1 MKSFKTPKMVKNLLR
16 SKLVLYAT
24 VIFTLLNV
32 LGYMMNKCN
41 YTVAFFVLTAFVT
54 SLFTKNM
61 ILVLGGSIALTN
73 TFIICKVAKETFTGG
88 YELEGMKNKG
98 PKKKE
103 GMKEGN
109 DHEENNEHEKEENTE
124 DSSADNKDNAE
135 EEFTGF
141 SKNKNQ
147 LDYAATVENAYGDL
161 DKILGSDGIK
171 NLTKDTERLMKE
183 QQKLGKVMQ
192 NMGPMVGQVKEMMKS
207 MGGSKGM
214 EAMMHKAGEKLN
226 FGGDNK

>member
-41 YTVAFFVLTAFVT
+41 YTVAFFILTAFVT

-73 TFIICKVAKETFTGG
+73 TFMICKVVKEKFTGG
-88 YELEGMKNKG
+88 YEVEGMKN
-98 PKKKE
+98 KKE
-103 GMKEGN
+103 GMKEGK
-109 DHEENNEHEKEENTE
+109 ENKEEKEEKTE
-124 DSSADNKDNAE
+124 GTNEGNENKEEKEEVTKEENE

-141 SKNKNQ
+141 RKNNNQ

-171 NLTKDTERLMKE
+171 NLTRDTERLMKE
-183 QQKLGKVMQ
+183 QQKLGKVME

-214 EAMMHKAGEKLN
+214 EAMMAKAGEKLN
-226 FGGDNK
+226 FGN

>member
-24 VIFTLLNV
+24 VIFTMLNV

-73 TFIICKVAKETFTGG
+73 TFMICKVVKENFTGE

-109 DHEENNEHEKEENTE
+109 DHKEKEEEEKEENTE
-124 DSSADNKDNAE
+124 DSSADNKDKDE

-141 SKNKNQ
+141 RKNNNQ

-183 QQKLGKVMQ
+183 QQKLGKVMA

-214 EAMMHKAGEKLN
+214 EAMMDKAAGQLGLADKN
-226 FGGDNK
+226 

>member
-1 MKSFKTPKMVKNLLR
+1 
-16 SKLVLYAT
+16 
-24 VIFTLLNV
+24 
-32 LGYMMNKCN
+32 MNKCN

-61 ILVLGGSIALTN
+61 IIVLGGSIALTN
-73 TFIICKVAKETFTGG
+73 TFMICKVVKENFTGG

-109 DHEENNEHEKEENTE
+109 KEGSLNNKIEEENIKQEEEEEMKEGENT
-124 DSSADNKDNAE
+124 D

-141 SKNKNQ
+141 RKNNNQ

-171 NLTKDTERLMKE
+171 NLTRDTERLMKE

-214 EAMMHKAGEKLN
+214 EAMMDKASEKLG
-226 FGGDNK
+226 FENKN

>member
-1 MKSFKTPKMVKNLLR
+1 M
-16 SKLVLYAT
+16 
-24 VIFTLLNV
+24 
-32 LGYMMNKCN
+32 
-41 YTVAFFVLTAFVT
+41 
-54 SLFTKNM
+54 
-61 ILVLGGSIALTN
+61 
-73 TFIICKVAKETFTGG
+73 ICKVAKETFTGG
-88 YELEGMKNKG
+88 YEVEGMKN
-98 PKKKE
+98 KKE

-109 DHEENNEHEKEENTE
+109 EPEETKEKTKEEKKEETKEKKKEEMKEGNEH
-124 DSSADNKDNAE
+124 E

-141 SKNKNQ
+141 RKNNNQ

-183 QQKLGKVMQ
+183 QQKLGKVME

-214 EAMMHKAGEKLN
+214 EAMMAKAGEQLN
-226 FGGDNK
+226 LGGN

>member
-41 YTVAFFVLTAFVT
+41 YTVAFFILTAFVT

-73 TFIICKVAKETFTGG
+73 TFMICKVVKEKFTGG
-88 YELEGMKNKG
+88 YEVEGMKNKKEG
-98 PKKKE
+98 NENEEKKKE
-103 GMKEGN
+103 K
-109 DHEENNEHEKEENTE
+109 KEENTE
-124 DSSADNKDNAE
+124 EKKKEEGTTTENLTSHEDNDKE

-141 SKNKNQ
+141 RKNNNQ

-171 NLTKDTERLMKE
+171 NLTRDTERLMKE
-183 QQKLGKVMQ
+183 QQKLGKVME

-214 EAMMHKAGEKLN
+214 EAMMAKAGEKLN
-226 FGGDNK
+226 FGN

>member
-16 SKLVLYAT
+16 SKLVLYITA
-24 VIFTLLNV
+24 IFTLLNV
-32 LGYMMNKCN
+32 LGYLMNKCN
-41 YTVAFFVLTAFVT
+41 YTVAFFILTALVT
-54 SLFTKNM
+54 YMFTKNM

-73 TFIICKVAKETFTGG
+73 TFMICKVAKETFTGG

-98 PKKKE
+98 PKKRE

-109 DHEENNEHEKEENTE
+109 DNQGNNVEKKEEESE
-124 DSSADNKDNAE
+124 DSSAEKKEEEKEE

-141 SKNKNQ
+141 RKNNNQ

-171 NLTKDTERLMKE
+171 NLTKDTERLMK
-183 QQKLGKVMQ
+183 QQQQLGKVME

-214 EAMMHKAGEKLN
+214 EAMMAKAGDSLS
-226 FGGDNK
+226 FGK

>member
-61 ILVLGGSIALTN
+61 ILILGGSIALTN
-73 TFIICKVAKETFTGG
+73 TFMICKVAKETFTGG
-88 YELEGMKNKG
+88 YEVEGMKN
-98 PKKKE
+98 KKE

-109 DHEENNEHEKEENTE
+109 EPEETKEKTKEEKKEETKEKKKEEMKEGNEH
-124 DSSADNKDNAE
+124 E

-141 SKNKNQ
+141 RKNNNQ

-183 QQKLGKVMQ
+183 QQKLGKVME

-214 EAMMHKAGEKLN
+214 EAMMAKAGEQLN
-226 FGGDNK
+226 LGGN

>member
-1 MKSFKTPKMVKNLLR
+1 
-16 SKLVLYAT
+16 
-24 VIFTLLNV
+24 
-32 LGYMMNKCN
+32 MNKCN
-41 YTVAFFVLTAFVT
+41 YTVAFFILTAFVT

-73 TFIICKVAKETFTGG
+73 TFMICKVVKEKFTGG
-88 YELEGMKNKG
+88 YEVEGMKN
-98 PKKKE
+98 KKE

-109 DHEENNEHEKEENTE
+109 ENKEKKEEKKEEEKKEEVTE
-124 DSSADNKDNAE
+124 ELEDHDNE

-141 SKNKNQ
+141 RKNNNQ

-171 NLTKDTERLMKE
+171 NLTRDTERLMKE
-183 QQKLGKVMQ
+183 QQKLGKVME

-214 EAMMHKAGEKLN
+214 EAMMAKAGEKLN
-226 FGGDNK
+226 FGN

>member
-41 YTVAFFVLTAFVT
+41 YTVAFFILTAFVT

-73 TFIICKVAKETFTGG
+73 TFMICKVVKEKFTGG
-88 YELEGMKNKG
+88 YEVEGMKN
-98 PKKKE
+98 KKE
-103 GMKEGN
+103 GMKEGQ
-109 DHEENNEHEKEENTE
+109 ENKEEKEEKTE
-124 DSSADNKDNAE
+124 GMKEGKENKEEKEEVTKEENE

-141 SKNKNQ
+141 RKNNNQ

-171 NLTKDTERLMKE
+171 NLTRDTERLMKE
-183 QQKLGKVMQ
+183 QQKLGKVME

-214 EAMMHKAGEKLN
+214 EAMMAKAGEKLN
-226 FGGDNK
+226 FGN

>member
-1 MKSFKTPKMVKNLLR
+1 
-16 SKLVLYAT
+16 
-24 VIFTLLNV
+24 
-32 LGYMMNKCN
+32 MNKCN
-41 YTVAFFVLTAFVT
+41 YTVAFFILTAFVT

-73 TFIICKVAKETFTGG
+73 TFMICKVVKEKFTGG
-88 YELEGMKNKG
+88 YEVEGMKN
-98 PKKKE
+98 KKE
-103 GMKEGN
+103 GMKEGQ
-109 DHEENNEHEKEENTE
+109 ENKEEKEEKTE
-124 DSSADNKDNAE
+124 GMKEGKENKEEKEEVTKEENE

-141 SKNKNQ
+141 RKNNNQ

-171 NLTKDTERLMKE
+171 NLTRDTERLMKE
-183 QQKLGKVMQ
+183 QQKLGKVME

-214 EAMMHKAGEKLN
+214 EAMMAKAGEKLN
-226 FGGDNK
+226 FGN

>member
-16 SKLVLYAT
+16 SKLVLYITA
-24 VIFTLLNV
+24 IFTLLNV
-32 LGYMMNKCN
+32 LGYLMNKCN
-41 YTVAFFVLTAFVT
+41 YTVAFFILTALVT
-54 SLFTKNM
+54 YMFTKNM

-73 TFIICKVAKETFTGG
+73 TFMICKVAKETFTGG
-88 YELEGMKNKG
+88 YELEGMKNK
-98 PKKKE
+98 KE
-103 GMKEGN
+103 GMKEGK
-109 DHEENNEHEKEENTE
+109 EKKEEKEEKTE
-124 DSSADNKDNAE
+124 GMKDGKENKEEKEEDNE

-141 SKNKNQ
+141 RKNNNQ

-171 NLTKDTERLMKE
+171 NLTKDTERLMK
-183 QQKLGKVMQ
+183 QQQQLGKVME

-214 EAMMHKAGEKLN
+214 EAMMAKAGDSLS
-226 FGGDNK
+226 FGK

>member
-1 MKSFKTPKMVKNLLR
+1 
-16 SKLVLYAT
+16 
-24 VIFTLLNV
+24 
-32 LGYMMNKCN
+32 MNKCN

-73 TFIICKVAKETFTGG
+73 TFMICKVAKETFTGG

-141 SKNKNQ
+141 RKNNNQ

-214 EAMMHKAGEKLN
+214 EAMMAKAGEKFN
-226 FGGDNK
+226 FGSN

>member
-41 YTVAFFVLTAFVT
+41 YTVAFFILTAFVT

-73 TFIICKVAKETFTGG
+73 TFMICKVVKEKFTGG
-88 YELEGMKNKG
+88 YEVEGMKNKKEEMKEG
-98 PKKKE
+98 KENKEEKEEKTE

-109 DHEENNEHEKEENTE
+109 ENTE
-124 DSSADNKDNAE
+124 KKEEKKEEDNE

-141 SKNKNQ
+141 RKNNNQ

-171 NLTKDTERLMKE
+171 NLTRDTERLMKE
-183 QQKLGKVMQ
+183 QQKLGKVME

-214 EAMMHKAGEKLN
+214 EAMMAKAGEKLN
-226 FGGDNK
+226 FGN

>member
-1 MKSFKTPKMVKNLLR
+1 
-16 SKLVLYAT
+16 
-24 VIFTLLNV
+24 
-32 LGYMMNKCN
+32 MNKCN
-41 YTVAFFVLTAFVT
+41 YTVAFFILTAFVT

-73 TFIICKVAKETFTGG
+73 TFMICKVVKEKFTGG
-88 YELEGMKNKG
+88 YEVEGMKNKKEG
-98 PKKKE
+98 NENEEKKKE
-103 GMKEGN
+103 K
-109 DHEENNEHEKEENTE
+109 KEENTE
-124 DSSADNKDNAE
+124 EKKKEEGTTTENLTSHEDNDKE

-141 SKNKNQ
+141 RKNNNQ

-171 NLTKDTERLMKE
+171 NLTRDTERLMKE
-183 QQKLGKVMQ
+183 QQKLGKVME

-214 EAMMHKAGEKLN
+214 EAMMAKAGEKLN
-226 FGGDNK
+226 FGN

>member
-41 YTVAFFVLTAFVT
+41 YTVAFFILTAFVT

-73 TFIICKVAKETFTGG
+73 TFMICKVVKEKFTGG
-88 YELEGMKNKG
+88 YEVEGMKN
-98 PKKKE
+98 KKE
-103 GMKEGN
+103 GMKEGK
-109 DHEENNEHEKEENTE
+109 ENKEEKEEV
-124 DSSADNKDNAE
+124 KDGKENHDE

-141 SKNKNQ
+141 RKNNNQ

-171 NLTKDTERLMKE
+171 NLTRDTERLMKE
-183 QQKLGKVMQ
+183 QQKLGKVME

-214 EAMMHKAGEKLN
+214 EAMMAKAGEKLN
-226 FGGDNK
+226 FGN